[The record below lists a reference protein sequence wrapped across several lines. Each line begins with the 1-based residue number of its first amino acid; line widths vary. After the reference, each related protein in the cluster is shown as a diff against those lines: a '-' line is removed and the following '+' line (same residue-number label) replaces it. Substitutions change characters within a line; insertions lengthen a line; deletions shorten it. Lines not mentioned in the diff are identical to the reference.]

1 MLLVVIG
8 VSACAILSLIP
19 YPVTGRVE
27 LRKRLSQTIRDIS
40 KLYGILTV
48 HMVQP
53 ALTYG
58 SSTPQQTK
66 GFRKLAINIR
76 RQIADERTFHKLA
89 VFEPPLRG
97 RFPKESYQVI
107 LEKVDN
113 MADLVFD
120 MVTILKEKEKEF
132 ADMTISNALGDRKR
146 GMYCKISV
154 DPGDNKLP

>member
-8 VSACAILSLIP
+8 VAACAILSLIP

-27 LRKRLSQTIRDIS
+27 LRKRLSQTIRDIG
-40 KLYGILTV
+40 KLYGILAV

-53 ALTYG
+53 NLAYQEATA
-58 SSTPQQTK
+58 QQAK
-66 GFRKLAINIR
+66 GFRKLALNIR
-76 RQIADERTFHKLA
+76 RQVADERSFHKLA

-97 RFPKESYQVI
+97 RFPKESYETI

-120 MVTILKEKEKEF
+120 MVSTWKKEKIHVSF
-132 ADMTISNALGDRKR
+132 F
-146 GMYCKISV
+146 
-154 DPGDNKLP
+154 